1 MIIRI
6 VLKLRR
12 LNFSGTFLR
21 SLPESKSKAGNLRSE
36 GGIVSKLGHF
46 FNVPLVSG
54 TFRRCLPESKSKA
67 DSFGSD
73 LLISFSYKA
82 TSSCVNSFFIS
93 LHLPLEYP
101 YTSSRFFIMKYLP
114 TIFSLVALI
123 ALVPALVAAGDGESN
138 DSDDLSGDRHHPHDP
153 RPTQVLWGQC
163 TFIFCI
169 GYQTNSDIIYPILG
183 GGYYYSGTNLCP
195 KGAYCRYFSD
205 CEFPWFSLRLIHECV
220 FKFSFFSGYSQCNL
234 NGQ

>member
-1 MIIRI
+1 M
-6 VLKLRR
+6 
-12 LNFSGTFLR
+12 SR
-21 SLPESKSKAGNLRSE
+21 SSA
-36 GGIVSKLGHF
+36 GHF
-46 FNVPLVSG
+46 AAVRQNQNQKQTVL
-54 TFRRCLPESKSKA
+54 
-67 DSFGSD
+67 D
-73 LLISFSYKA
+73 LISCSRFPIKQLQVASIH
-82 TSSCVNSFFIS
+82 SSFHCIC
-93 LHLPLEYP
+93 PLEYP